1 MNDGSKE
8 PQEQD
13 SYSTSSSEKIDWFLA
28 SVEVHIQNSEWNNP
42 KKEAWEGE
50 Y

>member
-13 SYSTSSSEKIDWFLA
+13 NYSTSSSEKCNLIRMKR
-28 SVEVHIQNSEWNNP
+28 P
-42 KKEAWEGE
+42 KGGA
-50 Y
+50 